1 MSNGFCGNT
10 NVQKTEDRDCLH
22 CLHKVPY
29 LKDDGTWGADCE
41 AWTCEFISR
50 EDAKHALK
58 ELAEKRSADFEV
70 TSDEILEIKQQMMYF
85 RERANTTDIKE
96 DAIRYSATANG
107 LRLALN
113 ILEDTLRG
121 KTNDV

>member
-41 AWTCEFISR
+41 AWNCNFVSR
-50 EDAKHALK
+50 DDAKKALEESALQYAK
-58 ELAEKRSADFEV
+58 GYQDGYLAGVRSKAQGDN
-70 TSDEILEIKQQMMYF
+70 TDE
-85 RERANTTDIKE
+85 D
-96 DAIRYSATANG
+96 
-107 LRLALN
+107 
-113 ILEDTLRG
+113 
-121 KTNDV
+121 